1 MLQTGIKGKQTIVV
15 TPAQTAAYY
24 GSGALEV
31 FATPAMVA
39 LLEETAW
46 RSVQPY
52 LEEGQATVGTRVD
65 IRHLAAT
72 PLGGKVTCES
82 ELVEIDRRRLV
93 FRVTARDD
101 AGVVGEGTHE
111 RFIVDVEKFQAKART
126 RIQSQY
132 EIHETSKFS

>member
-93 FRVTARDD
+93 FKVEVFDEKTK
-101 AGVVGEGTHE
+101 VGEGTHE
-111 RFIVDVEKFQAKART
+111 RFVIQSEKFLAAAKA
-126 RIQSQY
+126 
-132 EIHETSKFS
+132 K

>member
-1 MLQTGIKGKQTIVV
+1 MLTPGIKGKQTV
-15 TPAQTAAYY
+15 TVTHEQTAAHY

-46 RSVQPY
+46 KSVQPY
-52 LEEGQATVGTRVD
+52 LEPGQGTVGTRVD
-65 IRHLAAT
+65 VRHLAPT

-93 FRVTARDD
+93 FQVEIYDEKTK
-101 AGVVGEGTHE
+101 VGEGIHE
-111 RFIVDVEKFQAKART
+111 RFV
-126 RIQSQY
+126 IQSD
-132 EIHETSKFS
+132 KFLAAANAKGDA

>member
-1 MLQTGIKGKQTIVV
+1 MLTPGIKGKQTV
-15 TPAQTAAYY
+15 TVTHEQTAAFY

-46 RSVQPY
+46 KSVQPY
-52 LEEGQATVGTRVD
+52 LEPGQGTVGTRVD
-65 IRHLAAT
+65 VRHLAPT

-93 FRVTARDD
+93 FKVEVFDEKTK
-101 AGVVGEGTHE
+101 VGDGLHE
-111 RFIVDVEKFQAKART
+111 RFVIQNDKFLAAANAKGDA
-126 RIQSQY
+126 
-132 EIHETSKFS
+132 

>member
-1 MLQTGIKGKQTIVV
+1 MLQLGIKGSKTITV
-15 TPAQTAAYY
+15 THERTAAHY

-65 IRHLAAT
+65 IHHLAAT

-82 ELVEIDRRRLV
+82 ELCEIDRRRLV
-93 FRVTARDD
+93 FKVVVFDEKTK
-101 AGVVGEGTHE
+101 VGEGIHE
-111 RFIVDVEKFQAKART
+111 RFVIQSDKFLAAAKA
-126 RIQSQY
+126 
-132 EIHETSKFS
+132 KGDA

>member
-93 FRVTARDD
+93 FRVDVFDERTK
-101 AGVVGEGTHE
+101 VGEGTHE
-111 RFIVDVEKFQAKART
+111 RFIIQSEKFLAATKAK
-126 RIQSQY
+126 
-132 EIHETSKFS
+132 

>member
-1 MLQTGIKGKQTIVV
+1 MLTPGIKGKQTV
-15 TPAQTAAYY
+15 TVTHEQTAAHY

-46 RSVQPY
+46 KSVQPY
-52 LEEGQATVGTRVD
+52 LEEGQGTVGTRVD
-65 IRHLAAT
+65 VRHLAPT

-93 FRVTARDD
+93 FQVEIYDEKTK
-101 AGVVGEGTHE
+101 VGEGIHE
-111 RFIVDVEKFQAKART
+111 RFV
-126 RIQSQY
+126 IQSD
-132 EIHETSKFS
+132 KFLAAANAKGDA

>member
-1 MLQTGIKGKQTIVV
+1 MLQLGIKGSKTITV
-15 TPAQTAAYY
+15 THEQTAAFY

-46 RSVQPY
+46 KSVQPY
-52 LEEGQATVGTRVD
+52 LEAGQGTVGTRVD
-65 IRHLAAT
+65 VRHLAPT

-93 FRVTARDD
+93 FKVEVFDEKTK
-101 AGVVGEGTHE
+101 VGDGLHE
-111 RFIVDVEKFQAKART
+111 RFVIQNDKFLAAANAKGDA
-126 RIQSQY
+126 
-132 EIHETSKFS
+132 

>member
-1 MLQTGIKGKQTIVV
+1 
-15 TPAQTAAYY
+15 
-24 GSGALEV
+24 
-31 FATPAMVA
+31 MVA

-93 FRVTARDD
+93 FKVEVFDEKTK
-101 AGVVGEGTHE
+101 VGEGTHE
-111 RFIVDVEKFQAKART
+111 RFVIQSEKFLAAAKA
-126 RIQSQY
+126 
-132 EIHETSKFS
+132 K

>member
-1 MLQTGIKGKQTIVV
+1 MLQLGIKGKQTIVV

-93 FRVTARDD
+93 FKVTVTDEKTK
-101 AGVVGEGTHE
+101 VGEGSHE
-111 RFIVDVEKFQAKART
+111 RFVIQSEKFLAAAKA
-126 RIQSQY
+126 
-132 EIHETSKFS
+132 KKDV

>member
-1 MLQTGIKGKQTIVV
+1 MLTLGIKGKQTV
-15 TPAQTAAYY
+15 TVTHEQTAAFY

-46 RSVQPY
+46 KSVQPY
-52 LEEGQATVGTRVD
+52 LEAGQGTVGTRVD
-65 IRHLAAT
+65 VRHLAPT

-93 FRVTARDD
+93 FRVEVFDERTK
-101 AGVVGEGTHE
+101 VGEGTHE
-111 RFIVDVEKFQAKART
+111 RFV
-126 RIQSQY
+126 IQSD
-132 EIHETSKFS
+132 KFLAAAKGE

>member
-65 IRHLAAT
+65 VRHLAAT

-93 FRVTARDD
+93 FKVNVFDEKTK
-101 AGVVGEGTHE
+101 VGEGIHE
-111 RFIVDVEKFQAKART
+111 RFIIQSEKFLAAAKA
-126 RIQSQY
+126 
-132 EIHETSKFS
+132 K

>member
-1 MLQTGIKGKQTIVV
+1 MLQTGIKGKQTVVV

-82 ELVEIDRRRLV
+82 ELVEVDRRRLV
-93 FRVTARDD
+93 FKVEVFDEKTK
-101 AGVVGEGTHE
+101 VGEGIHE
-111 RFIVDVEKFQAKART
+111 RFVIQSEKFLAAAKA
-126 RIQSQY
+126 
-132 EIHETSKFS
+132 K

>member
-1 MLQTGIKGKQTIVV
+1 MLQLGIKGKQTIVV

-46 RSVQPY
+46 RSVQPC

-82 ELVEIDRRRLV
+82 ELVEVDRRRLV
-93 FRVTARDD
+93 FKVTVTDENTK
-101 AGVVGEGTHE
+101 VGQGIHE
-111 RFIVDVEKFQAKART
+111 RFVIQSDKFLAAAKA
-126 RIQSQY
+126 
-132 EIHETSKFS
+132 KKDV

>member
-1 MLQTGIKGKQTIVV
+1 MLQPGIKGKQTITV
-15 TPAQTAAYY
+15 THEQTAAHY

-82 ELVEIDRRRLV
+82 ELVEVDRRRLV
-93 FRVTARDD
+93 FKVEVFDEKTK
-101 AGVVGEGTHE
+101 VGEGIHE
-111 RFIVDVEKFQAKART
+111 RFV
-126 RIQSQY
+126 IQSD
-132 EIHETSKFS
+132 KFLAAARAKGDA

>member
-1 MLQTGIKGKQTIVV
+1 MLQIGIKGNKTITV
-15 TPAQTAAYY
+15 THEQTAAHY

-82 ELVEIDRRRLV
+82 ELCEIDRRRLV
-93 FRVTARDD
+93 IKVNVFDEKTK
-101 AGVVGEGTHE
+101 VGEGIHE
-111 RFIVDVEKFQAKART
+111 RFVIQSEKFLAAAKA
-126 RIQSQY
+126 
-132 EIHETSKFS
+132 K

>member
-1 MLQTGIKGKQTIVV
+1 MLQLGIKGKQTIVV

-93 FRVTARDD
+93 FKVDVFDEKTK
-101 AGVVGEGTHE
+101 VGEGTHE
-111 RFIVDVEKFQAKART
+111 RFIIQSEKFLAAAKA
-126 RIQSQY
+126 
-132 EIHETSKFS
+132 K

>member
-1 MLQTGIKGKQTIVV
+1 MLQLGIKGKQTV
-15 TPAQTAAYY
+15 TVTHEQTAAHY

-82 ELVEIDRRRLV
+82 ELVEVDRRRLV
-93 FRVTARDD
+93 FKVTVTDENTK
-101 AGVVGEGTHE
+101 VGQGIHE
-111 RFIVDVEKFQAKART
+111 RFVIQSDKFLAAAKA
-126 RIQSQY
+126 
-132 EIHETSKFS
+132 KGDA

>member
-46 RSVQPY
+46 KSVQPY
-52 LEEGQATVGTRVD
+52 LEAGQGTVGTRVD
-65 IRHLAAT
+65 VRHLAPT

-93 FRVTARDD
+93 FKVEVFDEKTK
-101 AGVVGEGTHE
+101 VGDGLHE
-111 RFIVDVEKFQAKART
+111 RFVIQNDKFLAAANAKGDA
-126 RIQSQY
+126 
-132 EIHETSKFS
+132 

>member
-1 MLQTGIKGKQTIVV
+1 MLEPGIRGKQTV
-15 TPAQTAAYY
+15 TVTHEQTAAHY

-82 ELVEIDRRRLV
+82 ELVEIDRSRLV
-93 FRVTARDD
+93 FKVVVFDEKTK
-101 AGVVGEGTHE
+101 VGEGIHE
-111 RFIVDVEKFQAKART
+111 RFVIQSEKFLAAAKA
-126 RIQSQY
+126 
-132 EIHETSKFS
+132 KGDA

>member
-1 MLQTGIKGKQTIVV
+1 MLQPGIKGKQTV
-15 TPAQTAAYY
+15 TVTHEQTAARY

-46 RSVQPY
+46 KSVQPF
-52 LEEGQATVGTRVD
+52 LEAGQGTVGTRVD
-65 IRHLAAT
+65 VRHLAPT

-93 FRVTARDD
+93 FRVEVFDERTK
-101 AGVVGEGTHE
+101 VGEGTHE
-111 RFIVDVEKFQAKART
+111 RFV
-126 RIQSQY
+126 IQSDRFLAAA
-132 EIHETSKFS
+132 KGDA

>member
-1 MLQTGIKGKQTIVV
+1 MLQLDIKGSKTITV
-15 TPAQTAAYY
+15 THEQTAAHY

-82 ELVEIDRRRLV
+82 ELCEIDRRRLV
-93 FRVTARDD
+93 FKVVVFDEKTK
-101 AGVVGEGTHE
+101 VGEGIHE
-111 RFIVDVEKFQAKART
+111 RFVIQSDKFLAAAKA
-126 RIQSQY
+126 
-132 EIHETSKFS
+132 KGDA